1 MKPIQSFFAIIKA
14 YCAINVLLLPLPFS
28 EGGYILAPIA
38 MAVACFFEALSASRL
53 TDVAY
58 KHQIYSY
65 PLLMKKAMGDKGFI
79 AAKVALSLAHFQFS
93 IGQISFILES
103 LQSTIGAWVGH
114 DSPLWI
120 YGILIWVIY
129 TPLVW
134 IRYFKFLEKAFIF
147 AVFMILLGVMTT
159 VVFALKEIEEND
171 GPGPEVKP
179 FVRSSYWTMVGFAF
193 YMFEG
198 IGCLLPVQRE
208 AAQPE
213 QFPRLVI
220 FALLTLFAF
229 YVLFSFL
236 CYYAWGSDLDEA
248 VVTEM
253 LPADNTSV

>member
-1 MKPIQSFFAIIKA
+1 
-14 YCAINVLLLPLPFS
+14 
-28 EGGYILAPIA
+28 
-38 MAVACFFEALSASRL
+38 MAVACFFETLSASRL

-58 KHQIYSY
+58 KQQIYSY

-79 AAKVALSLAHFQFS
+79 AAKVALSLAHFQFTV
-93 IGQISFILES
+93 GQISFILES

-159 VVFALKEIEEND
+159 AVFALKEIEEND

-179 FVRSSYWTMVGFAF
+179 FVRNSYWTMVGFAF
-193 YMFEG
+193 FMFEG
-198 IGCLLPVQRE
+198 IGSLLPV
-208 AAQPE
+208 
-213 QFPRLVI
+213 
-220 FALLTLFAF
+220 
-229 YVLFSFL
+229 
-236 CYYAWGSDLDEA
+236 
-248 VVTEM
+248 
-253 LPADNTSV
+253 